1 LRFQTWND
9 DTETV
14 ISRRGTAVGAT
25 CPCTR
30 WNDDRQEIDRTN
42 LSGTFTFE
50 VRFAPPNVS
59 LTNNDSGLPSLF
71 TALEEQLGLKLESI
85 RAPLEVVVI
94 DSVERPTP
102 D

>member
-9 DTETV
+9 GTETV
-14 ISRRGTAVGAT
+14 SRAQAQPLAPLVRALDGT
-25 CPCTR
+25 
-30 WNDDRQEIDRTN
+30 NDRQEINRTN
-42 LSGTFTFE
+42 LSGTVTFE